1 MKKTWTLTELI
12 TYAIQHDE
20 YFPDVD
26 TMDLESAQ
34 EFIDS
39 LDLLDPSQQ
48 FPPLTAQEVMDEWNR
63 LIKDKDVM
71 SLYD

>member
-1 MKKTWTLTELI
+1 MKKAWTLTELI

-26 TMDLESAQ
+26 TMDLASAQ

-39 LDLLDPSQQ
+39 LDLRDPSQQ

-63 LIKDKDVM
+63 LIEDDAVM
-71 SLYD
+71 SLD